1 MKIRFAEI
9 SDAPKLL
16 EIYSQYIETAITF
29 EYVLPTKSEFEKRI
43 ENIIETYPYLVLE
56 EDGKIIGYAYAHK
69 YMEREAYQWNAELS
83 IYLDKSHLS
92 KGLGKKMICILIEIL
107 KAQGVRTVYS
117 LITSPN
123 IKSEKLHLSL
133 GFKTVG
139 MYHKTGFKNGGWY
152 DVAIFEKK
160 IGKNDNN
167 PTPVISIKKID
178 FDIIEKIINEN
189 LSDK

>member
-1 MKIRFAEI
+1 MKIRFATI
-9 SDAPKLL
+9 SDALSLL

-29 EYVLPTKSEFEKRI
+29 EYILPTKSEFEKRI

-69 YMEREAYQWNAELS
+69 YMERAAYQWNAEIS
-83 IYLDKSHLS
+83 IYLDKAHVS
-92 KGLGKKMICILIEIL
+92 KGLGKKLCLALIEIL
-107 KAQGVRTVYS
+107 KAQGVKTVYS

-133 GFKTVG
+133 GFKNIG
-139 MYHKTGFKNGGWY
+139 MYHNTGYKRGEWRN
-152 DVAIFEKK
+152 VSIFEKQ
-160 IGKNDNN
+160 IGEYSIN
-167 PTPVISIKKID
+167 PNPVLSIKEIG

>member
-1 MKIRFAEI
+1 MKIRFATI
-9 SDAPKLL
+9 LDAPFLL

-29 EYVLPTKSEFEKRI
+29 EYTLPTASEFEKRI
-43 ENIIETYPYLVLE
+43 ENIVETYPYLVCE
-56 EDGKIIGYAYAHK
+56 DDGKIFGYAYAHR
-69 YMEREAYQWNAELS
+69 YMERAAYQWNAELS
-83 IYLDKSHLS
+83 VYLDKSYVS
-92 KGLGKKMICILIEIL
+92 KGFGKKLCSVLIEIL
-107 KAQGVRTVYS
+107 KEQGFRTVYS

-133 GFKTVG
+133 GFKAIG
-139 MYHKTGFKNGGWY
+139 MYHRTGFKNGCWH

-167 PTPVISIKKID
+167 PNPIISIKKIKS
-178 FDIIEKIINEN
+178 DIIEKIINEN

>member
-9 SDAPKLL
+9 SDANSLL
-16 EIYSQYIETAITF
+16 NIYSQYIETAITF
-29 EYVLPTKSEFEKRI
+29 EYALPTKAEFEKRI
-43 ENIIETYPYLVLE
+43 ENILETYPYLVCE
-56 EDGKIIGYAYAHK
+56 EDGKIFGYAYAHK
-69 YMEREAYQWNAELS
+69 FMDRAAYQWDAELS
-83 IYLDKSHLS
+83 IYLDKSHVS
-92 KGLGKKMICILIEIL
+92 KGLGKKLSSVLIEIL
-107 KAQGVRTVYS
+107 KEQGVRTVYS

-133 GFKTVG
+133 GFKIVG
-139 MYHKTGFKNGGWY
+139 MYHRTGFKNGGWH

-178 FDIIEKIINEN
+178 FEIIEKILNSIN
-189 LSDK
+189 

>member
-9 SDAPKLL
+9 SDANSLL
-16 EIYSQYIETAITF
+16 NIYSQYIETTITF
-29 EYVLPTKSEFEKRI
+29 EYALPTKAEFEKRI
-43 ENIIETYPYLVLE
+43 ENIIETYPYLVCE
-56 EDGKIIGYAYAHK
+56 EDGKIFGYAYAHK
-69 YMEREAYQWNAELS
+69 FMDRAAYQWDAELS
-83 IYLDKSHLS
+83 IYLDKSHVS
-92 KGLGKKMICILIEIL
+92 KGLGKKLSSVLIEIL
-107 KAQGVRTVYS
+107 KEQGVRTVYS

-133 GFKTVG
+133 GFKNVG
-139 MYHKTGFKNGGWY
+139 MYHNTGFKNGGWH

-178 FDIIEKIINEN
+178 FEIIEKIINEI

>member
-9 SDAPKLL
+9 SDANSLL
-16 EIYSQYIETAITF
+16 NIYSQYIETAITF
-29 EYVLPTKSEFEKRI
+29 EYSLPTKAEFEKRI
-43 ENIIETYPYLVLE
+43 ENILETYPYLVCE
-56 EDGKIIGYAYAHK
+56 EDGKIFGYAYAHK
-69 YMEREAYQWNAELS
+69 FMDRAAYQWNAELS
-83 IYLDKSHLS
+83 IYLDKSHVS
-92 KGLGKKMICILIEIL
+92 KGFGKKLSSVLIEIL
-107 KAQGVRTVYS
+107 KEQGVRTVYS

-133 GFKTVG
+133 GFKIVG
-139 MYHKTGFKNGGWY
+139 MYHRTVFKNGGWH

-178 FDIIEKIINEN
+178 FEIIEKILN
-189 LSDK
+189 K